1 MFTNRYSIALLT
13 ILTAA
18 LPAVAA
24 DQNLIIVSIGDSLAA
39 GEGNPNSFNAV
50 TGQATWLEPPCHRST
65 NNGRRIASNR
75 INSMT
80 GFSTSFFDFSCSGAK
95 IDEGILGTQLTS
107 QPNIVNKTEDPQI
120 DQVEFLQTHQLNNQ
134 PIDIL
139 MISIGVN
146 DVNFASV
153 VTACLTPG
161 DCTHNSAVTTATNTI
176 ASTTFANAYGRLVSA
191 IRQRL
196 NVKHVYITGYPDE
209 VKRDPGTFCG
219 DLDTGDLSM
228 SAISQAESS
237 FMLSHVITPLN
248 NVIANAVTAANAPFF
263 SLITNPPKS
272 RPVWHF
278 LRAMESNFATHG
290 FCTALDRRYMNTL
303 QDSLLRQGD
312 QNGTMHPNLN
322 GHRAYAD
329 ALVAQATVD
338 FDLPLQTPKVLRRV
352 ETNVGID
359 AASPVLNV
367 LEKKLITVE
376 IAQNPGALTV
386 TLQHRVV
393 THGLFGDSNGDI
405 HSTTMAD
412 TASGALNLFA
422 AQIPGSDNILP
433 GLQTL
438 QYRIVATATRNGQTA
453 TTTTDFF
460 SIDALLEQQ

>member
-1 MFTNRYSIALLT
+1 FTNRYSIALLT

-153 VTACLTPG
+153 VTVCLTPG

-196 NVKHVYITGYPDE
+196 NVKHVY
-209 VKRDPGTFCG
+209 
-219 DLDTGDLSM
+219 
-228 SAISQAESS
+228 
-237 FMLSHVITPLN
+237 
-248 NVIANAVTAANAPFF
+248 
-263 SLITNPPKS
+263 
-272 RPVWHF
+272 
-278 LRAMESNFATHG
+278 
-290 FCTALDRRYMNTL
+290 
-303 QDSLLRQGD
+303 
-312 QNGTMHPNLN
+312 
-322 GHRAYAD
+322 
-329 ALVAQATVD
+329 
-338 FDLPLQTPKVLRRV
+338 
-352 ETNVGID
+352 
-359 AASPVLNV
+359 
-367 LEKKLITVE
+367 
-376 IAQNPGALTV
+376 
-386 TLQHRVV
+386 
-393 THGLFGDSNGDI
+393 
-405 HSTTMAD
+405 
-412 TASGALNLFA
+412 
-422 AQIPGSDNILP
+422 
-433 GLQTL
+433 
-438 QYRIVATATRNGQTA
+438 
-453 TTTTDFF
+453 
-460 SIDALLEQQ
+460 